1 MDEMDGPTARVQPGQ
16 LIAATAVIIFV
27 ATAAGAM
34 SHDPI
39 TSRARH
45 VGLMCDERAPSHAH
59 AARGGAEAL
68 SANTT
73 VRVFAVCVLA
83 AALCLLERARRAP
96 HDSPTKDKR
105 TRREKSDIVWLTLTV
120 LLQVLA
126 CRETDPHPTLT
137 LTVLVQGSFYR
148 WEKAR

>member
-16 LIAATAVIIFV
+16 LITAIAVIIFA
-27 ATAAGAM
+27 ATAAGAV

-73 VRVFAVCVLA
+73 VRVFTCGVLVAV
-83 AALCLLERARRAP
+83 LCLLEKARRAP
-96 HDSPTKDKR
+96 HDSPTKDKK
-105 TRREKSDIVWLTLTV
+105 TRGKKSDKVV
-120 LLQVLA
+120 KHA
-126 CRETDPHPTLT
+126 
-137 LTVLVQGSFYR
+137 
-148 WEKAR
+148 